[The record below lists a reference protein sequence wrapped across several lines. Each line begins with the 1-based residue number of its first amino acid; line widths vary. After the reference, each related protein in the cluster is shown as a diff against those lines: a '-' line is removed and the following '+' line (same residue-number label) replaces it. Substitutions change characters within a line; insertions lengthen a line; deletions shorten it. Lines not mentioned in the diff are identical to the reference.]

1 MKIPRRARGQYL
13 QDPHNV
19 EAESHVAPPMLPREE
34 MRVLDRN
41 LESFGFSIEALMDRA
56 GQVVAEVV
64 EGAFPDAP
72 RIVVAAGSGNN
83 GGDGFA
89 AARYLEPRHRVTV
102 VLAKPRDAIAK
113 GPARTAFNRLPR
125 DVAVV
130 VTPPEPRR
138 ILMEADVIIDALLG
152 TGLSGELRQPYRSI
166 VEAINAV
173 GKPVVSIDIPSGLGS
188 DRAVK
193 PTITVALHAP
203 KEGMDEANSG
213 RIVVKDIGIPAEAE
227 ELVGPGELLLYP
239 VPKEG
244 SHKGDNGRVLIVG
257 GGPFT
262 GAPVLSALGAYAIGA
277 DIAHVAVPSHI
288 FQVVAS
294 FDPSFIVHG
303 LPGRDI
309 LRKGD
314 VPVIMG
320 LLEHADVLALGP
332 GLGREPETMAAA
344 RDAIRH
350 SPKAMVIDADALKAA
365 GEELDCLRGKVGVV
379 TPHHGEFEALTGERV
394 PEDLGEAKEV
404 VRGQAKRLGLTFLVK
419 GRVDIV
425 SDGQRTKVVRGGN
438 PGMTVGGTGDVLTG
452 VVAGLMA
459 KGARPF
465 DAARMGA
472 FTNKMAG
479 EFAFREKSYGL
490 TARDVAAKVPQVL
503 VEFLEPRRPTPP
515 LAEKGAPS
523 T

>member
-1 MKIPRRARGQYL
+1 
-13 QDPHNV
+13 
-19 EAESHVAPPMLPREE
+19 MLPREE

-41 LESFGFSIEALMDRA
+41 LEAFGFSIETLMERA
-56 GQVVAEVV
+56 GQAVAEVV
-64 EGAFPDAP
+64 EQAYPEAP
-72 RIVVAAGSGNN
+72 RIVVVAGSGNN

-102 VLAKPRDAIAK
+102 VLAKPRESIAK
-113 GPARTAFNRLPR
+113 GPARVAFNRLPR

-130 VTPPEPRR
+130 AAPSDPRR
-138 ILMEADVIIDALLG
+138 ILAEADVIIDALLG
-152 TGLSGELRQPYRSI
+152 TGLSGELRQPYRSL
-166 VEAINAV
+166 VEAINAS
-173 GKPVVSIDIPSGLGS
+173 GKPVVSIDIPSGLGT
-188 DRAVK
+188 DLAVR

-213 RIVVKDIGIPAEAE
+213 RIVVKDIGIPPEAE
-227 ELVGPGELLLYP
+227 EVVGPGELLLYP
-239 VPKEG
+239 VPREG

-262 GAPVLSALGAYAIGA
+262 GAPVFTALGAYAIGA
-277 DIAHVAVPSHI
+277 DLAHVAVPSHI

-303 LPGRDI
+303 LPGGDR

-314 VPVIMG
+314 VPVILG

-332 GLGREPETMAAA
+332 GLGRDPETMEAA
-344 RDAIRH
+344 REAIRGC
-350 SPKAMVIDADALKAA
+350 PRPLVIDADALKAA
-365 GEELDCLRGKVGVV
+365 GEEPDCLRGRGGVV

-404 VRGQAKRLGLTFLVK
+404 VRQQARRLGFTFLVK
-419 GRVDIV
+419 GQVDIV

-459 KGARPF
+459 KGAKPF

-472 FTNKMAG
+472 FANKMAG

-515 LAEKGAPS
+515 LGEVRRPS